1 MVLLSQKF
9 MGVASNFIKFKK
21 VSANL
26 WLLPKTLKIFM
37 DLEKLGRRCDNYG
50 KICPIFRVRVI
61 MGSIYLLIP
70 LSLMLF
76 AVAIWA
82 ITYAVKSNQ
91 FEDLDN
97 APDQIILDDRQ
108 ARRETLNN
116 TATNDK
122 ESS

>member
-1 MVLLSQKF
+1 MVKYAPFL
-9 MGVASNFIKFKK
+9 MIR
-21 VSANL
+21 
-26 WLLPKTLKIFM
+26 M
-37 DLEKLGRRCDNYG
+37 
-50 KICPIFRVRVI
+50 I
-61 MGSIYLLIP
+61 MVSIYLLIP

-108 ARRETLNN
+108 ARREILNN
-116 TATNDK
+116 TPASNKNK
-122 ESS
+122 EPS